1 MFRRR
6 CKAVS
11 HPLYARI
18 YASQSV
24 KAELHGLA
32 KHRARLLS
40 GLSGRVIEVGAGNGL
55 NFAHYPETVTE
66 VLAVEPED
74 YLRER
79 AVAAAAEAHVPIE
92 VRAGLAERL
101 PAQDE
106 CFDAGI
112 ASLVLC
118 SVRDPDKALA
128 ELFRVMRAGG
138 ELRFHEHV
146 RSENSAIARVQAGA
160 DAVIWPRLG
169 GGCHLSRDT
178 GRLIEEAGFAIES
191 IDRFTFGIPPLDP
204 PKPHIL
210 GIARRP
216 ASTLVDNVTP
226 HQAITPA

>member
-1 MFRRR
+1 MLKRR

-11 HPLYARI
+11 HPIFARL

-24 KAELHGLA
+24 KAERRGLA
-32 KHRARLLS
+32 EHRLRLLS
-40 GLSGRVIEVGAGNGL
+40 GLAGRVIEVGAGNGL
-55 NFAHYPETVTE
+55 NFPHYPNSVEQ

-79 AVAAAAEAHVPIE
+79 ALEAAREAPVPIE

-101 PAQDE
+101 PADDE
-106 CFDAGI
+106 SFDVGI

-118 SVRDPDKALA
+118 SVNDPRKALA
-128 ELFRVMRAGG
+128 ELFRVIREGG

-146 RSENSAIARVQAGA
+146 RSRQPAVARVQAIA
-160 DAVIWPRLG
+160 DAVVWPRLA

-178 GRLIEEAGFAIES
+178 ESLITETGFAIES
-191 IDRFTFGIPPLDP
+191 LARFRFGIPPLDP

-210 GIARRP
+210 GRARRGTSAP
-216 ASTLVDNVTP
+216 GAESAQHGAMTAS
-226 HQAITPA
+226 